1 MFWGYKE
8 VKTMKRLLENK
19 PLEEIKKETLAFTS
33 TMKRLMIDL
42 EKMDFYTFFYLTCVE
57 DFDPKVPV

>member
-1 MFWGYKE
+1 MRQFWE
-8 VKTMKRLLENK
+8 EK
-19 PLEEIKKETLAFTS
+19 PLEEVKKETLAFTS